1 MIDNFMGKYVNLEM
15 HGDILIGT
23 YKKGLKI
30 TLPIAKEIVSVR
42 LVFTNNTDLP
52 ALILNQGVVS
62 MDKDARD
69 FLSSKEGVKG
79 LKAGAIV
86 LDSPF
91 SSFLGNFFIRISK
104 PKIPAKIFTNKE
116 DALIWLEQFLS

>member
-1 MIDNFMGKYVNLEM
+1 MSDSLKGKYVNLEIN
-15 HGDILIGT
+15 GEILIGT

-30 TLPIAKEIVSVR
+30 TLPIAKEIVASR
-42 LVFTNNTDLP
+42 LIFTSNTDMP

-69 FLSSKEGVKG
+69 FLSSKEGVRG

-91 SSFLGNFFIRISK
+91 ASFLGNFFIKISK
-104 PKIPAKIFTNKE
+104 PKIPAKIFANKE
-116 DALIWLEQFLS
+116 DALKWLEQYLS